1 MCVLIEKNIMHMHCN
16 TSKYRIEMVDH
27 VKIFKVYD
35 ELQYVNCNSTH
46 TKIFVTVLRKKTP
59 NCTSMWIWTPF
70 EYFWMCI
77 FYESDNNCW
86 IFKLSL
92 HFCMRAEY
100 GLWNGLF
107 DLLNHTCKMSDNLS
121 VRFDKFVQYNSCTCI
136 CICVNFIFDD
146 NCWNCW

>member
-1 MCVLIEKNIMHMHCN
+1 MCVLIEKNITHMHCN
-16 TSKYRIEMVDH
+16 TSKYCIEIVDH

-46 TKIFVTVLRKKTP
+46 TKIFVTVLKKKP
-59 NCTSMWIWTPF
+59 EMYQYVDMNIFWIF
-70 EYFWMCI
+70 LDVY
-77 FYESDNNCW
+77 FYESANNCW

-100 GLWNGLF
+100 YASFKVYGMVCLIFLTIHVRCLTIF
-107 DLLNHTCKMSDNLS
+107 LQDLINL
-121 VRFDKFVQYNSCTCI
+121 CTCI
-136 CICVNFIFDD
+136 CICVYFIFDD